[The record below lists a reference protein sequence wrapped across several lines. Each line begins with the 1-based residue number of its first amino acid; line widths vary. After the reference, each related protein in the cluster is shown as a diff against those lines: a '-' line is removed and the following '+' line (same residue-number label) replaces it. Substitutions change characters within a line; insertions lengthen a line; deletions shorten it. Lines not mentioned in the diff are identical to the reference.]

1 MLDCSETSF
10 KKSIV
15 SLGGEWQIYPGKLL
29 TPRQVIDEASS
40 VKQWNNIS
48 KANPSKPDNITYP
61 PNTEKAWS
69 TYTLRIIL
77 PDEPQSLSIRLSPY
91 LSYAR
96 LYANGHLIHAV
107 GLDSIEGMSWQ
118 RQFSVV
124 KGVSNQLDLVLQA
137 SNFDAYRAPLGW
149 NFFIGY
155 PEVIGKKLLR
165 SQIHDV
171 LIAASLF
178 LIGFIHI
185 VLFSK
190 RTAEKALLYF
200 GLFGILSACYTLL
213 SIEGVIYDIIPNL
226 NIKDSF
232 WINLLVL
239 FWAPVP
245 LVYFFNRLF
254 QSDSWSLMTTLS
266 SGTALFFSGLLLV
279 LSPEWMV
286 DLDIAHRFVVIL
298 PTCLYIIYLVTVAA
312 KRKRSGFK
320 LTLIGMALM
329 AIALIYDILSFTG
342 LFPTYD
348 IAYYGIVAFMLLQSL
363 NLSIRHADA
372 ANQLQI
378 INHASKGM
386 PNNERELA
394 VYVMLLSIEVWERIT
409 ERNKVALAEASGLWR
424 VQLDGDTYRVRTMDR
439 YLNIDNLPKKPRWK
453 SVISTAEFVLNQLAE
468 SNKVDKTLSL
478 ALKELYF
485 KVYKKAYSE
494 SM

>member
-1 MLDCSETSF
+1 
-10 KKSIV
+10 
-15 SLGGEWQIYPGKLL
+15 LGGEWRIYPGKLL
-29 TPRQVIDEASS
+29 SPSQVVDETSS

-48 KANPSKPDNITYP
+48 KANPGKPDNITYP

-69 TYTLRIIL
+69 TYTLSVLL
-77 PDEPQSLSIRLSPY
+77 PDEPQTFSIRLSPY

-107 GLDSIEGMSWQ
+107 GLESIEGMSWQ

-165 SQIHDV
+165 SQVHDV
-171 LIAASLF
+171 LIAVILF
-178 LIGFIHI
+178 LIGFIHL
-185 VLFSK
+185 VLFLT
-190 RTAEKALLYF
+190 RTVEKELLYF
-200 GLFGILSACYTLL
+200 GLFGILGAIYTVL
-213 SIEGVIYDIIPNL
+213 SIEGIAYDIIPNL

-254 QSDSWSLMTTLS
+254 QGDSWALMAKLS
-266 SGTALFFSGLLLV
+266 SGTALSFSVLLLL
-279 LSPEWMV
+279 LSPKWMV

-298 PTCLYIIYLVTVAA
+298 PTCLYIIYLVTVAT

-329 AIALIYDILSFTG
+329 AIALIYDTLSFTG
-342 LFPTYD
+342 LFPIYD

-363 NLSIRHADA
+363 NLSIRHANA
-372 ANQLQI
+372 TQQLQVMKHT
-378 INHASKGM
+378 NKAM

-394 VYVMLLSIEVWERIT
+394 VYVMLLSIEAWERMT
-409 ERNKVALAEASGLWR
+409 KRNKVALAEASGLWR

-439 YLNIDNLPKKPRWK
+439 YLNVDNLPQKPRWK
-453 SVISTAEFVLNQLAE
+453 SIVSTAEFVLNHLAE
-468 SNKVDKTLSL
+468 SNHVDNTLSL

-494 SM
+494 PM